1 MLAAPHPD
9 SLPGHL
15 AHNVLHFARVLR
27 SAGMPVGTDR
37 VQLAL
42 QALLQGGLES
52 RADFHATLQ
61 ACMLS
66 KAEHR
71 VLFNQA
77 FALFWKDPDLEG
89 RMRALL
95 LPRVQLQEK
104 AALKI
109 PENRRLAAALF
120 PHAPQTE
127 SPQPPPEELD
137 VQASLTWNEQEV
149 LRQKD
154 FETMTPEEWDEA
166 KRLLRR
172 MPSQFK
178 PVLTRRFE
186 RAPSGRPDWRASLQ
200 RMGRQGGELWQPQRR
215 RLRRETPPL
224 VVLADISG
232 SMAGYSRMLLH
243 FSHALSQAD
252 TPVHSFVFG
261 TRLTPISRALRQRD
275 PDQAVAQVA
284 AAVADW
290 SGGTRLADCLHQF
303 NRHWARRVLGGK
315 ATVLLI
321 TDGLAH
327 GDADALSHE
336 AERLAKSCRRLIWL
350 NPLLRYEGF
359 EPKAAGARAL
369 LPHVSQLL
377 AAHNLAS
384 LGQLSQLL
392 AQGHTPT
399 PL

>member
-52 RADFHATLQ
+52 RADFHAALQ

-104 AALKI
+104 AALKTQ
-109 PENRRLAAALF
+109 ENRRLAAALF

-172 MPSQFK
+172 
-178 PVLTRRFE
+178 
-186 RAPSGRPDWRASLQ
+186 
-200 RMGRQGGELWQPQRR
+200 
-215 RLRRETPPL
+215 
-224 VVLADISG
+224 
-232 SMAGYSRMLLH
+232 
-243 FSHALSQAD
+243 
-252 TPVHSFVFG
+252 
-261 TRLTPISRALRQRD
+261 
-275 PDQAVAQVA
+275 
-284 AAVADW
+284 
-290 SGGTRLADCLHQF
+290 GGTRLADCLHQF

-392 AQGHTPT
+392 AQGHTST

>member
-52 RADFHATLQ
+52 RADFHAALQ

-154 FETMTPEEWDEA
+154 FETMTPEEWLEA
-166 KRLLRR
+166 KRLLRG
-172 MPSQFK
+172 MPVQFK

-186 RAPSGRPDWRASLQ
+186 RASTGRPDWRSSLQ
-200 RMGRQGGELWQPQRR
+200 RMGRQGGELWQPLRR
-215 RLRRETPPL
+215 RQRRETPPL

-232 SMAGYSRMLLH
+232 SMASYSRMLLH
-243 FSHALSQAD
+243 FCHALSQAD

-327 GDADALSHE
+327 GDSDALSHE
-336 AERLAKSCRRLIWL
+336 AERLAKSCRRLLWL

-359 EPKAAGARAL
+359 EPKAAGAQAL

-384 LGQLSQLL
+384 LSQLGQLL
-392 AQGHTPT
+392 AGGPTRTPF
-399 PL
+399 